1 MTDLAECDGTAAVA
15 AGVVA
20 AVGGDVVIV
29 ADQVDVDGTWIGLI
43 PIGTGYHLAG
53 VDVAAAAAETARS
66 FESAARMADYARMHW
81 VAASLVLGRMNSTAG

>member
-1 MTDLAECDGTAAVA
+1 MTDLAECDGAAAA

-53 VDVAAAAAETARS
+53 VDVAAAAETARS

>member
-1 MTDLAECDGTAAVA
+1 MTDLAECDGAA

-20 AVGGDVVIV
+20 AVGGDVIV

-53 VDVAAAAAETARS
+53 VDVAAAAAEAARS